1 MGSGVTRAHSP
12 LAVGRC
18 LGRAPLL
25 FDVNGV
31 FMGEADDEMPPTRLP
46 RALVPLPCSDEL
58 SASSEVEG
66 ESDGE
71 DEGGGEG
78 EGEGGGEGEAGSEG
92 AADDEVLMTPLP
104 DIPIGTRVSHPSRGV
119 GEIVEQKR
127 VR

>member
-1 MGSGVTRAHSP
+1 M
-12 LAVGRC
+12 
-18 LGRAPLL
+18 L

-31 FMGEADDEMPPTRLP
+31 FMGEPDDEMPPTRLP
-46 RALVPLPCSDEL
+46 CALVALPCSDEL

-66 ESDGE
+66 ESEGE

-78 EGEGGGEGEAGSEG
+78 DGEGGGEGEGGSEG

-127 VR
+127 VRQLGHIHASTVLALP